1 MSRRAELARFLRT
14 RREALRPDDVGLPSG
29 RRRRTPGLRREEV
42 ATLTGISS
50 DYYSKIEQRAG
61 PVPSDQVLGALAR
74 ALQMTVDER
83 DHLFRLGGLAV
94 PPRVAG
100 DRHVNAGLGRVLA
113 RLTDTPAT
121 VVTPL
126 GETLVQ
132 TPLAR
137 ALFGDE
143 TGFEGAARSRV
154 YRWFTDPA
162 ERARIP
168 EIDHARHS
176 ESIVGHLVSASAN
189 PSLARPVAMLVHSL
203 TERSTEFTALWSRK
217 PVPGLYCE
225 AKTILHPDVGEIQIY
240 GQTLV
245 DPDQQQALTVFTA
258 EPGSESHDRLS
269 LLAVLGT
276 QNVAAH

>member
-1 MSRRAELARFLRT
+1 MTRAELARFLRS
-14 RREALRPDDVGLPSG
+14 RREALHPGDVGLPSG

-42 ATLTGISS
+42 ASLAGISS
-50 DYYSKIEQRAG
+50 DYYSKIEQPEG
-61 PVPSDQVLGALAR
+61 PAPSDQVLGALAR
-74 ALQMTVDER
+74 ALQLTLDER
-83 DHLFRLGGLAV
+83 DHLFRLAGIAV

-100 DRHVNAGLGRVLA
+100 GHHVNAGLGRVLA
-113 RLTDTPAT
+113 RLTDTAAN

-143 TGFEGAARSRV
+143 TGYEGPARSRI

-162 ERARIP
+162 ERARTP
-168 EIDHARHS
+168 EVDHARHS
-176 ESIVGHLVSASAN
+176 ESIVAHLVSASGN
-189 PSLARPVAMLVHSL
+189 PALEPEVTALVRRL
-203 TERSTEFTALWSRK
+203 TEHSAEFAELWKRK

-225 AKTILHPDVGEIQIY
+225 AKTILHPDVGRIEVY
-240 GQTLV
+240 AQTLV

-258 EPGSESHDRLS
+258 EPGSESQEKLTLLS
-269 LLAVLGT
+269 VLGT
-276 QNVAAH
+276 QSVATS

>member
-1 MSRRAELARFLRT
+1 VSTRAELARFLRT
-14 RREALRPDDVGLPSG
+14 RREALRPDDVGMPRA

-42 ATLTGISS
+42 AALAGISS
-50 DYYSKIEQRAG
+50 DYYSKIEQPEG

-74 ALQMTVDER
+74 ALQLTLDER
-83 DHLFRLGGLAV
+83 DHLFRLGGLTV
-94 PPRVAG
+94 PPRTAG

-113 RLTDTPAT
+113 RLADTAAN

-143 TGFEGAARSRV
+143 TGFEGPSRSRI

-162 ERARIP
+162 ERARTP

-176 ESIVGHLVSASAN
+176 ESIVGHLVSASAH
-189 PSLARPVAMLVHSL
+189 PSLARPVAALVRSL
-203 TERSTEFTALWSRK
+203 SERSDEFTVLWSRK

-225 AKTILHPDVGEIQIY
+225 AKTVLHPDVGEVRVY

-245 DPDQQQALTVFTA
+245 DPDQQQTLTVFTA
-258 EPGSESHDRLS
+258 EPGSESDDKLA
-269 LLAVLGT
+269 LLAVIGT
-276 QNVAAH
+276 QSVTTR